1 MSGRHLILDG
11 MVVVDLSRALAGPQA
26 SMMLGDLGARVIKVE
41 SPVGDDSR
49 GWGPPYVGDP
59 DHLQSTY
66 FLCAN
71 RNKESIVLDL
81 KDPDDVAT
89 CRELVRRADVLVE
102 NFRAG
107 VMDRLG
113 LGVEELHALNPGLVV
128 LSISGFG
135 ADGEMAGRAG
145 YDQIVQGEAGL
156 MSLSGSAQS
165 GPTKMGVPICDF
177 LAGLYGG
184 YGVLAA
190 LLERQRTGRGTVV
203 RTSLFAA
210 AVAAH
215 TFQGTRYTVAGEVPL
230 PTGNHHA
237 AIAPYGAFRCA
248 DGMVQIAVGSER
260 LWRLF
265 RDWAGLS
272 ATDARWADPGSR
284 LRHRDELTA
293 AIEEAFLGRTRAAIV
308 TDLLALGV
316 PSGEIRTLDEVYTSA
331 PVRDNA
337 MVVEVDQPGVG
348 RISLPGP
355 PVSFGGLPQAP
366 HEHPPLHGEHG
377 DAVREWLMAA
387 GVGRS
392 V

>member
-1 MSGRHLILDG
+1 MTGRQQILDG
-11 MVVVDLSRALAGPQA
+11 VLVVDLSRALAGPQA
-26 SMMLGDLGARVIKVE
+26 AMMLGDLGARVIKVE
-41 SPVGDDSR
+41 SPSGDDSR
-49 GWGPPYVGDP
+49 GWGPPYVGEP
-59 DHLQSTY
+59 AHPQSTY

-81 KDPDDVAT
+81 RDPGDLAT
-89 CRELVRRADVLVE
+89 CRELIGRADVLVE

-107 VMDRLG
+107 VMDRFG
-113 LGVEELHALNPGLVV
+113 LGVDDLHALSPGLVV

-156 MSLSGSAQS
+156 MSLTGSPDA

-215 TFQGTRYTVAGEVPL
+215 TFQGTRYTVGGEVPTL
-230 PTGNHHA
+230 TGNHHA

-265 RDWAGLS
+265 RDWSGLS
-272 ATDARWADPGSR
+272 DTDPRWADPASR
-284 LRHRDELTA
+284 LAHRDELTA
-293 AIEEAFLGRTRAAIV
+293 AIEQALSARTRAEIV
-308 TDLLALGV
+308 DELLGLGI
-316 PSGEIRTLDEVYTSA
+316 PSGQIRTLDEVYVSA

-337 MVVEVDQPGVG
+337 MVVEVEQPEVG
-348 RISLPGP
+348 SVRLPGP
-355 PVSFGGLPQAP
+355 PVSFAGLAQVP

-377 DAVREWLMAA
+377 DAVRRWLATA
-387 GVGRS
+387 TIGGS
-392 V
+392 A